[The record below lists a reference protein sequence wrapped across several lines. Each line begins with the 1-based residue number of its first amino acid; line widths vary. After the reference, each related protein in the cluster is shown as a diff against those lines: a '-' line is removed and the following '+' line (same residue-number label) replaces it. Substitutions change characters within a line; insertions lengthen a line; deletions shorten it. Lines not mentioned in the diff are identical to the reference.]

1 MAKARPTRRPG
12 TRHRWLVVAGV
23 AVVVAVVLAVVA
35 GRAGH
40 RAAPTAAAASGGPGV
55 VRVDRPGGVRVGEAA
70 AALHVTTLS
79 GGRFRLPAGR
89 PAVLLFMAAWC
100 NPVVEASALQ
110 RIDQDLAGRVAI
122 LGVDVDPTESLAA
135 LQGFTD
141 RVGVHYGFV
150 QDRDG
155 ALAGA
160 LGVRAVDT
168 TVVVDGAGR
177 IVYHD
182 AVPTDEATLRAA
194 LRSAGVTA

>member
-1 MAKARPTRRPG
+1 MAKARPTRKPG
-12 TRHRWLVVAGV
+12 ARGRWLVLAGV
-23 AVVVAVVLAVVA
+23 AVMVAVALAVAA

-40 RAAPTAAAASGGPGV
+40 RAAPTAAGSGG
-55 VRVDRPGGVRVGEAA
+55 VRVDRPGGVRVGDLA
-70 AALHVTTLS
+70 AALRVTTTAA
-79 GGRFRLPAGR
+79 GQFRLPAGK

-122 LGVDVDPTESLAA
+122 LGVDVDPTEPLAA

-150 QDRDG
+150 QDHDG

-177 IVYHD
+177 IVYRD
-182 AVPTDEATLRAA
+182 AVPTSEATLRAA